1 MLYVCRR
8 VLSSAT
14 WSLSASDS
22 ADLEMGQNRAKAE
35 GVAKSRTIKDSP
47 VAARWTGR

>member
-22 ADLEMGQNRAKAE
+22 ADLEMGQNKAKAE
-35 GVAKSRTIKDSP
+35 GVEYFGGK
-47 VAARWTGR
+47 